1 MDGPQQQVDL
11 RQHLRNVDANAS
23 GSVSAV
29 RTTAKGRD
37 IFVHIF
43 EWPGETM
50 ELSADA
56 LPKFGSAS
64 LLATGAPIEFKQ
76 HDRGVILKLP
86 AQPPD
91 PDVTVIAMKGM

>member
-1 MDGPQQQVDL
+1 MDRNNKSIYGTTYGPVQ
-11 RQHLRNVDANAS
+11 
-23 GSVSAV
+23 GVSAV
-29 RTTAKGRD
+29 RTTAKGQD

-43 EWPGETM
+43 EWPGGTM

-76 HDRGVILKLP
+76 HDRGVTFKLP
-86 AQPPD
+86 AQAPD
-91 PDVTVIAMKGM
+91 PDVTVIDMKGM